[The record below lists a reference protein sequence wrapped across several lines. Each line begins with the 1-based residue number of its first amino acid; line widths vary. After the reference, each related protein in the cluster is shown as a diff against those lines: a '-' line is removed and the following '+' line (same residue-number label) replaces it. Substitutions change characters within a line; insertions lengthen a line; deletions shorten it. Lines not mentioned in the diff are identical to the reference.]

1 MSTDETPNRPIDP
14 SSLDD
19 RPRLAPGDE
28 GALDALIHAR
38 ATGDDPDSTDTGVAR
53 LLALLDTPVGGE
65 RRALVD
71 LTYLKVR
78 RAGQP
83 GEEPRLA
90 PASADALDAW
100 AQNGYDASSVPAAYR
115 DQATQHEGLRELCT
129 TPLGDEQLD
138 RDARVQNVLDR
149 IQRTIDEQGERMRL
163 EPRRAGLSA
172 LRLSDIVS
180 IAAML
185 LLATAVVLPVLNSV
199 RQGQQVAMCR
209 SNFAGVGSAMG
220 MYASSNGS
228 ALPMASAGL
237 GGSWID
243 VGTTPDRSNSAN
255 LYLLARTNHVPLEQ
269 LACPGNP
276 EAPTVRLSPTQQ
288 DWSRLEEVSYSYQV
302 TPVGVRPRWGANQ
315 KRIVL
320 ADRSPVILR
329 IVRGDSVNPR
339 SNSTNHAGEGQHA
352 LHGDGSAHWL
362 ESPVVEGDNIWLPRQ
377 AEDAIRDHQAKL
389 GIRGDERPT
398 SPSDVFLAP

>member
-1 MSTDETPNRPIDP
+1 MPTDENHNR
-14 SSLDD
+14 SEASLPDD
-19 RPRLAPGDE
+19 APRLAPADAN
-28 GALDALIHAR
+28 ALDALIDAR
-38 ATGDDPDSTDTGVAR
+38 ASGEAPEAEASRVAS
-53 LLALLDTPVGGE
+53 LLALLDTPVGGQPG
-65 RRALVD
+65 ALVD

-78 RAGQP
+78 RAGAPIEDQ
-83 GEEPRLA
+83 RLS

-100 AQNGYDASSVPAAYR
+100 VQSGYDAGHVPATYR
-115 DQATQHEGLRELCT
+115 DEATQHERLRELCT
-129 TPLGDEQLD
+129 APLADEALD
-138 RDARVQNVLDR
+138 REVRVQRVLDR
-149 IQRTIDEQGERMRL
+149 IQNAIDEQGDR
-163 EPRRAGLSA
+163 
-172 LRLSDIVS
+172 LRLDTRRTGFGSLRLADVVS

-185 LLATAVVLPVLNSV
+185 LLATAIVLPVLSSV

-220 MYASSNGS
+220 MYANSHGS

-243 VGTTPDRSNSAN
+243 VGTTPERSNSAN

-302 TPVGVRPRWGANQ
+302 TPVGVRPRWGTNQ

-329 IVRGDSVNPR
+329 VVRGDPFNPR
-339 SNSTNHAGEGQHA
+339 ANSTNHAGEGQHA
-352 LHGDGSAHWL
+352 LHSDGSAQWL
-362 ESPVVEGDNIWLPRQ
+362 ESPIVEGDNIWLPRQ